1 MNNTSNDNSNNN
13 SNNMATA
20 ATTAAASQQL
30 LALFSACDKQGKGYI
45 VKEELRDLCS
55 SLAIADEDSD
65 VIFIDLDR
73 DKDGKISYTE
83 FSKGFVEFLNR
94 DAEENTDKR
103 VANGGN
109 MGQEEENV
117 EEGEPREAE
126 QSVGGSARRRESV
139 HQAWSVLTNN
149 LPDLTKATLGAK
161 SGAQIKELLTDLQ
174 SLPTPEDVTSRVS
187 CVLSTLLQEIE
198 LLQDHHKR
206 LEVLYQKERAHHATA
221 LKSLESEL
229 EDQVA
234 RVEQKVKMEAR
245 QESEEEKR
253 QLQDQ
258 MEQEMAQLQTHLRI
272 FQKVDSWL
280 KKEETGGGERVQE
293 VRRKLEEAYHDN
305 RTLNMSLH
313 ETTANLGLM
322 RSDLAQMR
330 LQYEEKCRELHSER
344 EAVLEYMHQYDHM
357 KRQMELLHEANKR
370 LQDTNDSMRS
380 ALETEWRHSPLL
392 SRASSTRSSSIQRSK
407 ERRRSHSRSRSPHIP
422 VLSSADSEGGLK
434 YGIRRL
440 MDDLDSGLSTL
451 PDSAEDGAFSH
462 DEIKLSETDGPMSL
476 EEELGSLGSQSPP
489 TTHTA
494 DRPPSQPGITPSSSP
509 SPPPGPEAPPLTPT
523 SRRTPREGSQE
534 RNGPSHQY
542 HRNNTRAKGTT
553 GYEAVGPPE
562 RTYKVVFAGD
572 AAVGKS
578 TFIVRLCKGYFVNNI
593 ASTLGVDYKVKTLCV
608 DEKNIALQLWDTA
621 GQERFRSI
629 TKTYFRRADG
639 VLLLYDVT
647 SERSFLNVR
656 QWIQSI
662 DDTCETR
669 VPLVLCGNKEDMR
682 VRAAA
687 EGRSTISSA
696 DGEKLAKDCG
706 AVFIETSCKT
716 GAGVMDA
723 LVQLARQMV
732 TTEDVEVQ
740 TSALKFCAADQKR
753 SCCGGK
759 KDV

>member
-1 MNNTSNDNSNNN
+1 MSNNN
-13 SNNMATA
+13 TMTTITTTTTTGATA
-20 ATTAAASQQL
+20 SEQL
-30 LALFSACDKQGKGYI
+30 LALFSACDKQGKGFI
-45 VKEELRDLCS
+45 VREELRDLCS

-65 VIFIDLDR
+65 VIFTDLDQ
-73 DKDGKISYTE
+73 DKDGKISYKE
-83 FSKGFVEFLNR
+83 FSKGFIEFLHR
-94 DAEENTDKR
+94 DTEKTEKQVSNGTNGTEEREDAPEQT
-103 VANGGN
+103 
-109 MGQEEENV
+109 
-117 EEGEPREAE
+117 EGKEGCE
-126 QSVGGSARRRESV
+126 QSERRRRASV
-139 HQAWSVLTNN
+139 HQAWSALTSN
-149 LPDLTKATLGAK
+149 LPELSKSCLVTSK

-174 SLPTPEDVTSRVS
+174 TSAPEDVTSRVS
-187 CVLSTLLQEIE
+187 TVLSTLLQEIE
-198 LLQDHHKR
+198 QVQEHHKR
-206 LEVLYQKERAHHATA
+206 LEVLYQKERQHHATA

-234 RVEQKVKMEAR
+234 KVEQKAKMEAR

-258 MEQEMAQLQTHLRI
+258 MEQEMAELQTHLKI

-280 KKEETGGGERVQE
+280 KKEEEGGGDRVQE
-293 VRRKLEEAYHDN
+293 VRRKLEDAYHDN
-305 RTLNMSLH
+305 RTLNMTLH

-330 LQYEEKCRELHSER
+330 LQYEEKCRELHNER
-344 EAVLEYMHQYDHM
+344 ETVLEYMHQYDHM

-380 ALETEWRHSPLL
+380 ALETEWRHSPLT
-392 SRASSTRSSSIQRSK
+392 SRASSTRSNSLQRSK
-407 ERRRSHSRSRSPHIP
+407 ERRRSHSRSRSPHVPI
-422 VLSSADSEGGLK
+422 LSSQDSEGGLK

-451 PDSAEDGAFSH
+451 PDSAEDGPHSH
-462 DEIKLSETDGPMSL
+462 DELKFSEPEGPMSL
-476 EEELGSLGSQSPP
+476 EEEICSLESRSPP
-489 TTHTA
+489 ITQAADHAPTHPT
-494 DRPPSQPGITPSSSP
+494 STPSSATP
-509 SPPPGPEAPPLTPT
+509 SPPPIHETGTPT
-523 SRRTPREGSQE
+523 LKSRRTRREGSDKNASSLEHHDNAQ
-534 RNGPSHQY
+534 
-542 HRNNTRAKGTT
+542 AKVASN
-553 GYEAVGPPE
+553 EVMGPPE

-593 ASTLGVDYKVKTLCV
+593 ASTLGVDYKVKTLSV
-608 DEKNIALQLWDTA
+608 DEKNIAIQLWDTA

-639 VLLLYDVT
+639 VLLLFDVT

-662 DDTCETR
+662 DDTCQTR

-682 VRAAA
+682 ATAAA
-687 EGRSTISSA
+687 DGRSTVSLTE
-696 DGEKLAKDCG
+696 GEKLARDCG
-706 AVFIETSCKT
+706 AFYIETSCKT
-716 GAGVMDA
+716 GIGVMDA

-732 TTEDVEVQ
+732 TTEDVEIQ
-740 TSALKFCAADQKR
+740 TSALKVCAADQKR
-753 SCCGGK
+753 SCCGGR